1 MSNTIT
7 ITKMKDLKLNG
18 MRRAFEAALETRECQ
33 NMTQD
38 EFISYL
44 VQNEWEQRQNQRIT
58 MSLWR
63 AKFRYNAS
71 VEQISFSKDRNL
83 DKNAIMRLADCS
95 YLDKKENIIITGS
108 TGVGKSFI
116 TSALGHQACIKGYK
130 VMYCNT
136 AKLFTKLKMAKG
148 DGSYTREISR
158 IEKQDLLILDDF
170 GLQPLDQQIRLALL
184 EIIEDRHGK
193 KSTMISSQ
201 IPVNKW
207 YELLEEQTIADA
219 ILDRIVHTSHR
230 IELKGES
237 QRKKQANKQKQEEND
252 NQI

>member
-108 TGVGKSFI
+108 TGVG
-116 TSALGHQACIKGYK
+116 Y
-130 VMYCNT
+130 V
-136 AKLFTKLKMAKG
+136 
-148 DGSYTREISR
+148 
-158 IEKQDLLILDDF
+158 KQ
-170 GLQPLDQQIRLALL
+170 
-184 EIIEDRHGK
+184 
-193 KSTMISSQ
+193 MIM
-201 IPVNKW
+201 
-207 YELLEEQTIADA
+207 
-219 ILDRIVHTSHR
+219 
-230 IELKGES
+230 
-237 QRKKQANKQKQEEND
+237 
-252 NQI
+252 